1 MPYEDFDIDS
11 LAKYLHIT
19 PTQVMKLADRGKI
32 PGRKVAGQWV
42 FSQHEIHHW
51 LEDRIG
57 ASDEDE
63 LVEVEEVLDRA
74 APTGTEDISIA
85 DLLPPEAIAV
95 PLEAKTRSRVIS
107 SMCELAANTGLLWD
121 ADKMTEAVRDRE
133 ELHPTALDNGVALL
147 HPRRPLPNILAE
159 AFLALGVTYKGI
171 PFGGGR
177 GNLTDIFFL
186 ICSTDDRSHLR
197 ILTRL
202 SRLLTDAEL
211 LESIRTANDAVE
223 VRSAIESAEARLQS

>member
-19 PTQVMKLADRGKI
+19 PAKVMKLADRGKL
-32 PGRKVAGQWV
+32 PGRKVAGEWV

-57 ASDEDE
+57 LSDEDE
-63 LVEVEEVLDRA
+63 LVEVEQVLDRA
-74 APTGTEDISIA
+74 APSGTEDISIGR
-85 DLLPPEAIAV
+85 LLPLEAIAM

-107 SMCELAANTGLLWD
+107 SMCELAGNTGLLWD
-121 ADKMTEAVRDRE
+121 ADKMIEAVRDRE
-133 ELHPTALDNGVALL
+133 DLHPTALDNGVALL

-202 SRLLTDAEL
+202 SRLLNDAEL
-211 LESIRTANDAVE
+211 LGAIRAAEDARAVH
-223 VRSAIESAEARLQS
+223 SAMESAEARLQS